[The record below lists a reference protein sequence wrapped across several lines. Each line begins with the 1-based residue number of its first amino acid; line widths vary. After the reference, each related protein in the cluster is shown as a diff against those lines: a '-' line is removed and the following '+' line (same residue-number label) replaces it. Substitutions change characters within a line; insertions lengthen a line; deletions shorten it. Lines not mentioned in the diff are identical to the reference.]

1 VKVFQGRENI
11 KNQKFLQHLLLL
23 SQCPMMQLRRFIII
37 AIEAL
42 FKKMLEHGNGSIV
55 LLKICD
61 KRSV

>member
-1 VKVFQGRENI
+1 VNVFQGRENI
-11 KNQKFLQHLLLL
+11 KNQKFPQHFLLL

>member
-1 VKVFQGRENI
+1 M
-11 KNQKFLQHLLLL
+11 LL